1 MQTLNVLQLQ
11 LAESL
16 KGVDQV
22 SFEKVAFDQDKL
34 DIFKSKMKEF
44 LGTSNSIQISNR
56 NSAKNK
62 DDGFLILII
71 STEGIRIL
79 HSSSIK
85 KSEYKFYFKDN
96 SLLLNQREVD
106 ISFLDSFIRK
116 ILFVASRIELD
127 DYEVIK
133 T

>member
-11 LAESL
+11 LKESL
-16 KGVDQV
+16 KDVDQV
-22 SFEKVAFDQDKL
+22 SFEKVSFDQDKL

-44 LGTSNSIQISNR
+44 LGPNNVIQISNR

-62 DDGFLILII
+62 EDGFLILVI
-71 STEGIRIL
+71 SSEGIQIL

-85 KSEYKFYFKDN
+85 KSEYKFYFNDN
-96 SLLLNQREVD
+96 CLILNQREVD

-116 ILFVASRIELD
+116 ILFIASRIELD
-127 DYEVIK
+127 DYEVVK